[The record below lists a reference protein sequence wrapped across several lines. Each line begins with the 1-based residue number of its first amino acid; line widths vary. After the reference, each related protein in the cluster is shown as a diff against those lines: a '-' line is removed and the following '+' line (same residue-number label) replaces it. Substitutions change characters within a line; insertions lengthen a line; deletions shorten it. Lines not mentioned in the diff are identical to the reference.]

1 MAACRCRY
9 ILAGLLLGCFCAGS
23 ASALE
28 LIVNGNFE
36 TTGAGH
42 IPNWVTSAN
51 PSPYNP
57 TQHSGV
63 IQHGGG
69 AGVVVVAPGN
79 SLGGYNNSVI
89 SQSVAVPRDA
99 LGATLT
105 VYYDWYISYIFGSQ
119 LYAEGT
125 FGGIQLFR
133 EQGNGMLIQP
143 TPTPGWTRVDKY
155 LELSTFGGQNVQLV
169 FRATDDGISDATF
182 IRLDDATLN
191 VITATKTA
199 TPTITPT
206 RTVTRTPTITPTR
219 TISPTITMT
228 STISPTISPTPTIT
242 PYAVPGGEA
251 VAFPNPAAGDSVTFM
266 YSLGE
271 PADIDVDV
279 YNVLGRKV
287 AHLEDKNQAGLI
299 NRRTTWDISGV
310 APGVYLYQVTIKT
323 LSGQMTRLKM
333 QRLVI
338 TK

>member
-1 MAACRCRY
+1 
-9 ILAGLLLGCFCAGS
+9 
-23 ASALE
+23 
-28 LIVNGNFE
+28 
-36 TTGAGH
+36 
-42 IPNWVTSAN
+42 
-51 PSPYNP
+51 
-57 TQHSGV
+57 
-63 IQHGGG
+63 
-69 AGVVVVAPGN
+69 
-79 SLGGYNNSVI
+79 
-89 SQSVAVPRDA
+89 
-99 LGATLT
+99 
-105 VYYDWYISYIFGSQ
+105 
-119 LYAEGT
+119 
-125 FGGIQLFR
+125 
-133 EQGNGMLIQP
+133 MLVQP

-155 LELSTFGGQNVQLV
+155 INLTTFGGQSPILIFTTYDDPAADWTYVQW
-169 FRATDDGISDATF
+169 DAVS
-182 IRLDDATLN
+182 LD
-191 VITATKTA
+191 VITATA
-199 TPTITPT
+199 SPTPTITPT
-206 RTVTRTPTITPTR
+206 RTVTRTPTITPTF
-219 TISPTITMT
+219 TITPTITVT

-333 QRLVI
+333 KRLVI

>member
-1 MAACRCRY
+1 MY
-9 ILAGLLLGCFCAGS
+9 VES
-23 ASALE
+23 
-28 LIVNGNFE
+28 
-36 TTGAGH
+36 
-42 IPNWVTSAN
+42 
-51 PSPYNP
+51 
-57 TQHSGV
+57 
-63 IQHGGG
+63 
-69 AGVVVVAPGN
+69 
-79 SLGGYNNSVI
+79 
-89 SQSVAVPRDA
+89 
-99 LGATLT
+99 
-105 VYYDWYISYIFGSQ
+105 
-119 LYAEGT
+119 T
-125 FGGIQLFR
+125 FGGIQVFR
-133 EQGNGMLIQP
+133 EQGDGNLFQP
-143 TPTPGWTRVDKY
+143 TPTPGWRRIDKY
-155 LELSTFGGQNVQLV
+155 LNLSSFGGQYVQLV
-169 FRATDDGISDATF
+169 FRASDDAISDATF
-182 IRLDDATLN
+182 IILDDVSLD
-191 VITATKTA
+191 VITAT
-199 TPTITPT
+199 PSP
-206 RTVTRTPTITPTR
+206 TPTITPTR
-219 TISPTITMT
+219 TITRTFTITPTRTITPTVTMT